1 MASTHSELEGDELD
15 LTGLVESIV
24 DSDEDDDLVE
34 SIDVSKNRKIETKIS
49 KIMRNKFENEL
60 KCFITLNVLL

>member
-1 MASTHSELEGDELD
+1 MASTHSEMDGEDID

-34 SIDVSKNRKIETKIS
+34 NMDVSNRNPWIS
-49 KIMRNKFENEL
+49 LDIS
-60 KCFITLNVLL
+60 